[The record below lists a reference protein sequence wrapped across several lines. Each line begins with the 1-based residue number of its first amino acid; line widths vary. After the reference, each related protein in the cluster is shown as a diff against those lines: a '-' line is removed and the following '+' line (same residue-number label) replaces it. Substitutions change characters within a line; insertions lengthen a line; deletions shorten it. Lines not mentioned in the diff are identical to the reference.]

1 MLTLGANRESPSV
14 SFLLLVIA
22 SSFFGIG
29 FGQNGTSNVL
39 DFGATGNDIAED
51 TRAFF
56 NAWERTCG
64 TEGAKHVL
72 KIPYGKT
79 YQLKPLKFEG
89 PCKVDRV
96 KIQILGNI
104 EAPSNLSDWNE
115 CQSGC
120 WLCFSNVSNLA
131 VVGTGEI
138 NGHGYLWWRNKAAQ
152 AIDNTKVSNV
162 TNYEGCNAPTAIH
175 FDQCDNLQL
184 GGFASIDGPRNH
196 IRMHRCNDVYISNI
210 HITAPEDSPNTD
222 GIAISSTSHVK
233 VLDSD

>member
-14 SFLLLVIA
+14 TFLLLVIA

-29 FGQNGTSNVL
+29 FGQNGTSNAL
-39 DFGATGNDIAED
+39 DFGATGNDIAKD

-96 KIQILGNI
+96 KIQ
-104 EAPSNLSDWNE
+104 
-115 CQSGC
+115 
-120 WLCFSNVSNLA
+120 
-131 VVGTGEI
+131 
-138 NGHGYLWWRNKAAQ
+138 
-152 AIDNTKVSNV
+152 
-162 TNYEGCNAPTAIH
+162 AIH

-184 GGFASIDGPRNH
+184 GGFASIDSPRNH
-196 IRMHRCNDVYISNI
+196 IRMHRCNDAYISNI

-233 VLDSD
+233 VLDSVIETDGQSAEIQEDHSLCSKGYKVPKHKIAGKMARGKKLMSNSHIV